1 MTQPITIVGG
11 VTIGGGITIGTP
23 FYFTLTSADFTNF
36 GYGDLQNVT
45 NSSFTVPGPDH
56 QFSYCNYIASL
67 GSDNSGDQAYYA
79 SLLAAWA
86 AAGLSNSGSSYAF
99 NVTWG
104 AGGTPSSTVVFAT
117 LYNDGATGGRLMFGP
132 VYTGNDNWKTPG
144 TPITTLKGA
153 AGDYNFPVSFSL
165 IAPQIQDNSNWC

>member
-1 MTQPITIVGG
+1 MTQPITIGNG
-11 VTIGGGITIGTP
+11 ISIGGGVRVGAG
-23 FYFTLTSADFTNF
+23 FSFTLTSADFTTY
-36 GYGDLQNVT
+36 GGGDLQNVT

-56 QFSYCNYIASL
+56 QFSYCNYNANL

-79 SLLAAWA
+79 NLLAAWA
-86 AAGLSNSGSSYAF
+86 AAGLSNSGNSYAF

-104 AGGTPSSTVVFAT
+104 AGGTPSSTVVFAS
-117 LYNDGATGGRLMFGP
+117 LYNDSATAGRLIFAP
-132 VYTGNDNWKTPG
+132 VYTGNDNWQTPG

-153 AGDYNFPVSFSL
+153 AGDYNFPISFSL